1 MKNSLKKYLI
11 SIAIVTALF
20 TPLLLPAYA
29 KSELNPTVAAATK
42 QPESKKEIA
51 FRFIMAMV
59 GVATSSIL
67 IYVGLSVY
75 NKLFKNSSETVVGLN
90 SLRTPEN
97 FKEAINIFI
106 RKTDWD

>member
-1 MKNSLKKYLI
+1 MKNSIKKYLI
-11 SIAIVTALF
+11 SIVIVTALF
-20 TPLLLPAYA
+20 APLLLPAYA
-29 KSELNPTVAAATK
+29 KNELNPSVAAATK

-97 FKEAINIFI
+97 FKEAINVFVK
-106 RKTDWD
+106 KTDWD

>member
-1 MKNSLKKYLI
+1 MKNSLKKCLI
-11 SIAIVTALF
+11 SIALVTALF
-20 TPLLLPAYA
+20 APLTVPAYA
-29 KSELNPTVAAATK
+29 KSDLNPTVTAATK

-75 NKLFKNSSETVVGLN
+75 NKLFRNSSETIIGLN

-97 FKEAINIFI
+97 FKEAINVFVE
-106 RKTDWD
+106 KTDWD